1 MTTTITY
8 LSCTYFTIAGDLYVS
23 LSHGGLLGVAVKI
36 SLCSEEEGKVVNPQ
50 IEDPTKKNRG

>member
-1 MTTTITY
+1 M
-8 LSCTYFTIAGDLYVS
+8 S

>member
-1 MTTTITY
+1 M
-8 LSCTYFTIAGDLYVS
+8 S

-50 IEDPTKKNRG
+50 NNRGPHKKKNRG